1 MRRSSLAGKWFAVAL
16 CLASPCLAQAAAG
29 TLSARL
35 EAALS
40 ARALRGARVAA
51 LVVADDD
58 GDVLFAREADRA
70 LVPASNQK
78 VLTAIAALHA
88 FGPTHRFTTEFLTV
102 PALDAEGAVDT
113 LVVRGGGDPALTSE
127 DWWRI
132 AADLRR
138 LGLRRVRG
146 GMVLETGAFD
156 AEHWHPGWGAVSAR
170 AYHAPVGAITANYGA
185 YAVTV
190 RPGAARGKAVEVVVD
205 PPVAYLKLTNRAN
218 TGPRRSG
225 PKLGIDRESAPE
237 GERVIVSGTTPAGS
251 RPKTHHRSVL
261 HPARYAASVLRM
273 QLAANGIAVGDA
285 TRIGSVPEGAEM
297 LLEHEGRPL
306 AETVRLFMKFSNNSI
321 AEALVKAMGARATGA
336 PGSWRNGIPA
346 MRRQLASA
354 GVSEAGLTLV
364 DGSGLSYGNRVSPRA
379 LVAALRVASSSFRF
393 GPEFVSSLPIA
404 GGDGTL
410 EKRASGAAHAVRAK
424 TGLLTRV
431 TALSGYAQRA
441 NGAKVVFSII
451 ANGYRGSADSA
462 MDALD
467 RFVAAL
473 VE

>member
-1 MRRSSLAGKWFAVAL
+1 LFTAAL
-16 CLASPCLAQAAAG
+16 CLAPPCLARAAADPL
-29 TLSARL
+29 TARL

-51 LVVADDD
+51 LVVAEKD
-58 GDVLFAREADRA
+58 GDVLYAREPDRA
-70 LVPASNQK
+70 LIPASNQK
-78 VLTAIAALHA
+78 ILTAIAALHS

-102 PALDAEGAVDT
+102 PAPDAEGAVDT
-113 LVVRGGGDPALTSE
+113 LVVRGSGDPAITSE

-132 AADLRR
+132 AADLRL
-138 LGLRRVRG
+138 LGLRRIRG
-146 GMVLETGAFD
+146 GIVLETGAFD

-170 AYHAPVGAITANYGA
+170 AYHAPVGAITANYSA

-190 RPGAARGKAVEVVVD
+190 RPGAARGRAVGAVVD
-205 PPVAYLKLTNRAN
+205 PPVAYLKLTNRAS
-218 TGPRRSG
+218 TGPRRSAS
-225 PKLGIDRESAPE
+225 KLRIDRESVPE
-237 GERVIVSGTTPAGS
+237 GERVVVSGTFPAGAK
-251 RPKTHHRSVL
+251 PKTHYRSVQ
-261 HPARYAASVLRM
+261 HPALYAASVLRM
-273 QLAANGIAVGDA
+273 QLAANGIEVGDGN
-285 TRIGSVPEGAEM
+285 RIGSVPDGAEV

-321 AEALVKAMGARATGA
+321 AEALVKAMGAQATGA

-354 GVSEAGLTLV
+354 GVSEAGFTLV

-393 GPEFVSSLPIA
+393 GPEFVASLPIA
-404 GGDGTL
+404 AADGTL
-410 EKRASGAAHAVRAK
+410 EKRASGAAYAVRAK

-431 TALSGYAQRA
+431 TALSGYARRG
-441 NGAKVVFSII
+441 NGARVVFSII
-451 ANGYRGSADSA
+451 ANGFRGSADSA

-473 VE
+473 VD